1 MITPTPEQ
9 IDKLKSEWTDQFVQV
24 KTTRPELKRFEGRV
38 GRVVT
43 VNWSGR
49 AIVDFADGG
58 WYDIAATDEALTKV
72 SAEVAKEKYDS
83 KANSAQAFPEKGG
96 K

>member
-1 MITPTPEQ
+1 MITPTSDQ
-9 IDKLKSEWTDQFVQV
+9 IDQLKSEWTDQFVQV
-24 KTTRPELKRFEGRV
+24 NPSRPELKRFAGRL

-49 AIVDFADGG
+49 ALVDFADGG
-58 WYDIAATDEALTKV
+58 WYDIAASTECLTKV
-72 SAEVAKEKYDS
+72 SADAAKDKFDP
-83 KANSAQAFPEKGG
+83 KANSAQAFPDRGG